1 MPKLQDKVALV
12 TGASKG
18 IGAGI
23 ARELAASGAA
33 VAVVSAITASGGR
46 AVALPGNVS
55 KADDVVR
62 LLAETVRTLGALDVL
77 VNNAGVYSPTP
88 LEAVTEDEFHRQIDT
103 NVLGPLLVMREP
115 LKHFGPAGGSVINVG
130 SAASRMYAPGFAVYT
145 ASKAALDA
153 LTGVLAKELAARRI
167 RVNSV
172 NPGATLS
179 EGTKASGLYG
189 VGSEFEKQLVAMT
202 PLGRVGVPADI
213 AKVVAFLAS
222 DESGWLTVRSS
233 SPPAGC
239 VKPDHQQGE
248 SDEAVHSGH
257 GVVGRR
263 GGGRGGRAEGGRGQ
277 EGGGGEGVGDVHG
290 HLGDRDRPAGRG
302 DEGRPQ
308 TGVQQGWWVRG
319 LGQGREGVVCGH
331 VC

>member
-33 VAVVSAITASGGR
+33 VAVNYASDRAGAEAVVSAITASGGR
-46 AVALPGNVS
+46 AIALPGNVS
-55 KADDVVR
+55 MADDVAR
-62 LLAETVRTLGALDVL
+62 LLAETVRTLGTLDVL

-88 LEAVTEDEFHRQIDT
+88 LEAVTEGEFHRQINT
-103 NVLGPLLVMREP
+103 NVLGPLLVMRES
-115 LKHFGPAGGSVINVG
+115 LNHFGPAGGSVINVG

-179 EGTKASGLYG
+179 EGTKAAGLYG

-202 PLGRVGVPADI
+202 PLGRVGTPADI

-222 DESGWLTVRSS
+222 DDSGWLT
-233 SPPAGC
+233 
-239 VKPDHQQGE
+239 GE
-248 SDEAVHSGH
+248 IVLAT
-257 GVVGRR
+257 
-263 GGGRGGRAEGGRGQ
+263 GGLR
-277 EGGGGEGVGDVHG
+277 
-290 HLGDRDRPAGRG
+290 
-302 DEGRPQ
+302 
-308 TGVQQGWWVRG
+308 
-319 LGQGREGVVCGH
+319 
-331 VC
+331 